1 MGPRAGRKEE
11 GRSVVVIV
19 IVIVE
24 LATATATTA
33 RWNGCVRG
41 SGCRARWCH
50 VTSRHV
56 TSRHVKWR
64 GGSGVMYGH
73 QAEGPRCDMFHGWTL
88 VTPPPTT
95 SHS

>member
-33 RWNGCVRG
+33 RWNGCVRE

-50 VTSRHV
+50 VTSRQF
-56 TSRHVKWR
+56 TSRGGGGERGHVWPPGR
-64 GGSGVMYGH
+64 G
-73 QAEGPRCDMFHGWTL
+73 AE
-88 VTPPPTT
+88 V
-95 SHS
+95 

>member
-33 RWNGCVRG
+33 RWNGCVRE

-50 VTSRHV
+50 VTSRQV
-56 TSRHVKWR
+56 AG
-64 GGSGVMYGH
+64 GGSEVMYGH
-73 QAEGPRCDMFHGWTL
+73 LAEGPRCDMFRGWTL

-95 SHS
+95 SHSWMIFL

>member
-19 IVIVE
+19 IVIVIVE
-24 LATATATTA
+24 MATATATTA

-50 VTSRHV
+50 VTSRQV
-56 TSRHVKWR
+56 TSRGGGAGAGSCMATRPR
-64 GGSGVMYGH
+64 GRGVTCFMD
-73 QAEGPRCDMFHGWTL
+73 GPL
-88 VTPPPTT
+88 
-95 SHS
+95 

>member
-64 GGSGVMYGH
+64 GGEARSCMATWPRGRGVTCFVD
-73 QAEGPRCDMFHGWTL
+73 GPL
-88 VTPPPTT
+88 
-95 SHS
+95 